1 MDEDA
6 LTFGFLITS
15 VAVFITGLVWQGL
28 WSLLFAMTM
37 SGNLFYEMIGVA
49 GFLLS
54 LVGALVLL
62 YCALILLVYIFIFAL
77 VFGIPAYLVYLALGL
92 ENSIILAVIIG
103 IVIPEISRPGGAF
116 LSPELSSF
124 HIRYDVVGK
133 GRMAGKASQPS

>member
-6 LTFGFLITS
+6 LTFGFLVAS
-15 VAVFITGLVWQGL
+15 VAVFVTGLVWQGL

-37 SGNLFYEMIGVA
+37 SGNVFYEMIGVV

-62 YCALILLVYIFIFAL
+62 YCTLILLMYIFIFAL
-77 VFGIPAYLVYLALGL
+77 IFGIPAYLIYLVLGL

-103 IVIPEISRPGGAF
+103 VIILVYLIETRTVRVEHYTVT
-116 LSPELSSF
+116 LNL
-124 HIRYDVVGK
+124 HRRYVVK
-133 GRMAGKASQPS
+133 R